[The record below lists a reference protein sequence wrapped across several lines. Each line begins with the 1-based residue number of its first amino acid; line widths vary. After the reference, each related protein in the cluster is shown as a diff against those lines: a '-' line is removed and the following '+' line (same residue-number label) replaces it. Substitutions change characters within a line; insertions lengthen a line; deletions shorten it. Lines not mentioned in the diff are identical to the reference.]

1 MCIRDRYIRETK
13 KASLRPLRDKVISIL
28 KKKRFFPYAELFEYF
43 KGEKQEVLQ
52 VLKKLRNKLNLKN
65 VIFIDP
71 IPRSKVPEML
81 SKSLIGIVPLKADKS
96 LKYARPTKLYEYM
109 SCGLPIVA
117 YGLSVEVK
125 KILEKSKAGVYVEG
139 NDHRKVAKVIINLL
153 SNPKLMEKMAQNA
166 RKYIIQNY
174 SSDLISQRLSE
185 ILSSNMQ

>member
-1 MCIRDRYIRETK
+1 MPE
-13 KASLRPLRDKVISIL
+13 IS
-28 KKKRFFPYAELFEYF
+28 KFFPNIKLILVG
-43 KGEKQEVLQ
+43 KGEEEIK
-52 VLKKLRNKLNLKN
+52 LKKLRNKLNLKN